1 MRRPR
6 CMLGL
11 LLRATSCC
19 CVPAFYAM
27 HCAGMHALCMPYAN
41 MFARSALHA
50 ERQLGRNAT
59 TADATPRFHFAERR
73 HFFFFP
79 GVGRWRRSGTGEG
92 SAWPRSSVCKDQE
105 AGRHDAPGAW
115 DTRAESEKN
124 ARNGHDRHILF
135 GRVTG
140 RRRSQLRCAFALRE
154 RKYWHHMACFSE
166 AAPDHFRKLAASAAA
181 QAQSSSGAGLCAA

>member
-135 GRVTG
+135 WACHRTAQEPATLCFCFKGAKILASHG
-140 RRRSQLRCAFALRE
+140 MLLRGC
-154 RKYWHHMACFSE
+154 S
-166 AAPDHFRKLAASAAA
+166 
-181 QAQSSSGAGLCAA
+181 